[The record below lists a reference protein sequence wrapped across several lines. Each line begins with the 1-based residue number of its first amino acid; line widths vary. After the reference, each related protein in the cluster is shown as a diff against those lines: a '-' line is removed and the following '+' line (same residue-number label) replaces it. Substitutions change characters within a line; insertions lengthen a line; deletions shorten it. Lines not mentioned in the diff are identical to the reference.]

1 MKPVCPFCNTA
12 MVARYFAGYYERFSF
27 WGCDCKVIP
36 DSTVKAGA
44 YACADWEDGMSAQE
58 YLQPVESEQ

>member
-1 MKPVCPFCNTA
+1 

-27 WGCDCKVIP
+27 WGCGCKVIP

-58 YLQPVESEQ
+58 YLQPMESEQ